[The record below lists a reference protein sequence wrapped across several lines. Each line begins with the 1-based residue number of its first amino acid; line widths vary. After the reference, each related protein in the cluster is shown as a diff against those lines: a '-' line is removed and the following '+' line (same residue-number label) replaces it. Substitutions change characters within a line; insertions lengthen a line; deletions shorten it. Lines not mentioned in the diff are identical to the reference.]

1 MEVLKGLKIDLQMLV
16 KKLKW
21 GVLSS
26 VLVLFCVNIFSFSG
40 WFDKGLLGGVY
51 MLQKLIE
58 EIDRFVVFIEE
69 ELGMSDQLCGIV
81 VCQMD
86 DIYN

>member
-1 MEVLKGLKIDLQMLV
+1 
-16 KKLKW
+16 
-21 GVLSS
+21 
-26 VLVLFCVNIFSFSG
+26 
-40 WFDKGLLGGVY
+40 